1 MYHDNVSRVERK
13 AIILLSGSR
22 QEEEDRPRE
31 LSSSLNSL
39 WNEHDSRVIEL
50 NANATRPTDN
60 GRAHALNL
68 VREYKQTKFL
78 DRKGDPLQWWHSKA
92 DHSIF
97 RNFSPIIKKKFCIPA
112 TSVPSEEAFSSA
124 GELIS
129 PKRSRLSPEM
139 AEMLLFLHKA

>member
-1 MYHDNVSRVERK
+1 
-13 AIILLSGSR
+13 LC
-22 QEEEDRPRE
+22 
-31 LSSSLNSL
+31 
-39 WNEHDSRVIEL
+39 NEHDTRIIEL
-50 NANATRPTDN
+50 NANASRPTNN

-68 VREYKQTKFL
+68 VRTFKQTKFL
-78 DRKGDPLQWWHSKA
+78 DRKENPLLLWWHSKA

-97 RNFSPIIKKKFCIPA
+97 RNFSPIIKKIFCIPA